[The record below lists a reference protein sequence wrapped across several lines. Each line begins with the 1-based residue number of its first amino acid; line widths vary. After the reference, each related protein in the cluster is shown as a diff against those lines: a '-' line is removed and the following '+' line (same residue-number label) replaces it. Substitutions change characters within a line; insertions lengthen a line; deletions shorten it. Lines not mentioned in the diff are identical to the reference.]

1 MEDKDIG
8 WERAARKWQLAGSWW
23 EKTAE
28 EVAESGEGQRNLIE
42 VLQPGRGAGTLAGT
56 KGLCL
61 LRTPFD
67 TPALLSV

>member
-28 EVAESGEGQRNLIE
+28 EVAESGEGQGSLIE
-42 VLQPGRGAGTLAGT
+42 VLGPGRGAGGGT
-56 KGLCL
+56 KGLGP
-61 LRTPFD
+61 LRMPFD
-67 TPALLSV
+67 TLALPSV